1 MSTLHFLEP
10 TPNQRHLY
18 PFTLLREAI
27 DLPLGLF
34 TLREKWS
41 ALFYAA
47 YPKKKLTGT
56 ISAAI
61 LPDIKLCQA
70 IGSLRKGQALF
81 SKDGQ
86 WIAASVVVDRI
97 PKKATAGDII
107 FQGSI
112 SEIIYPWDLLDQLS
126 RGIELDFTLLTKGRK
141 SASLPKS
148 VIVNGKYPVFLEKDA
163 RVMPCF
169 LNTEAGPIY
178 VGKEAEVQE
187 GAMIRG
193 PFLLGERSVV
203 KMGAKI
209 YGPTAAGNNCL
220 LGGEIKRSLL
230 FPFSNKAHEGYMGDS
245 VIGSWCNWGAGTSN
259 SNLKNT
265 AGDIQIEVEGESR
278 SVGQKA
284 GVFMGDHSRTVINSS
299 LNSGTVIGVS
309 VQVGNEGLPP
319 KRISSFRW
327 MDGSRYRFEAAL
339 KHIRQWKALK
349 KQALTSEEINRLK
362 KIFKTDK

>member
-1 MSTLHFLEP
+1 
-10 TPNQRHLY
+10 
-18 PFTLLREAI
+18 
-27 DLPLGLF
+27 
-34 TLREKWS
+34 
-41 ALFYAA
+41 
-47 YPKKKLTGT
+47 
-56 ISAAI
+56 
-61 LPDIKLCQA
+61 
-70 IGSLRKGQALF
+70 
-81 SKDGQ
+81 
-86 WIAASVVVDRI
+86 
-97 PKKATAGDII
+97 
-107 FQGSI
+107 
-112 SEIIYPWDLLDQLS
+112 
-126 RGIELDFTLLTKGRK
+126 
-141 SASLPKS
+141 
-148 VIVNGKYPVFLEKDA
+148 
-163 RVMPCF
+163 
-169 LNTEAGPIY
+169 
-178 VGKEAEVQE
+178 
-187 GAMIRG
+187 MIRG

-349 KQALTSEEINRLK
+349 KQSLTSEEINRLK